1 MSLTIGSGNPRKK
14 YIALRGRAYYNKTIR
29 NEKRPRRRERES
41 VMRSFRLTNEEIQS
55 LAARHQTPFLV
66 ISLAQV
72 EENYRFFRRHLPRVN
87 VYYAMKANPASRI
100 LSLLDSL
107 GAGFDT
113 ASAGEMETL
122 AAMGVPP
129 VRMIYANPVKT
140 PDGLRTA
147 ARLGVVRMTF
157 DDADE
162 IEKMVSAVPHAEA
175 LVRVRIHNEKALVD
189 LNAKFGVN
197 QEEALPLLRRARD
210 AGLTPKGVCFH
221 VGSQAL
227 STEAYEEALLFCRRI
242 FDEAEAD
249 GMKLSMLDIGGGFP
263 IPLAGR
269 ETPDAEQIMQRIS
282 RQLDRLFP
290 ETEIWAEPGRFL
302 CGTAVN
308 LVTSVIGVKKR
319 GEESWYTIDE
329 GVYGTLS
336 GAIYDHWTYSFEAVR
351 SGEAKPSTVLGP
363 SCDSIDFVGRGVMLP
378 ELKTGD
384 LVLVPDCGAYT
395 SASATT
401 FNGFARA
408 KAFYFEDVA
417 ADLASRREMIA

>member
-1 MSLTIGSGNPRKK
+1 
-14 YIALRGRAYYNKTIR
+14 
-29 NEKRPRRRERES
+29 
-41 VMRSFRLTNEEIQS
+41 MRSFRLTKEETE
-55 LAARHQTPFLV
+55 LMAARHETPFLV

-87 VYYAMKANPASRI
+87 IYYAMKANPASRI
-100 LSLLDSL
+100 LALLASL

-122 AAMGVPP
+122 AAMGVSPE
-129 VRMIYANPVKT
+129 RMIYANPVKT

-147 ARLGVVRMTF
+147 FRLGVLRMTF
-157 DDADE
+157 DDAGE
-162 IEKMVSAVPHAEA
+162 IEKMASAVPRAEV
-175 LVRVRIHNEKALVD
+175 LVRVRVHNDKALVD
-189 LNAKFGVN
+189 LNAKFGVEP
-197 QEEALPLLRRARD
+197 EEALPLLRRARD
-210 AGLTPKGVCFH
+210 AGLAPKGVCFH

-242 FDEAEAD
+242 FDEAEAE

-263 IPLAGR
+263 IPLAGK
-269 ETPDAEQIMQRIS
+269 ETTDAGLMMDRIS
-282 RQLDRLFP
+282 RQLGRLFP

-308 LVTSVIGVKKR
+308 LVASVIGVKKR
-319 GEESWYTIDE
+319 GGEFWYTIDE

-336 GAIYDHWTYSFEAVR
+336 GAIYDHWTYTFEAVR
-351 SGEAKPSTVLGP
+351 AGEAQPSTVLGP

-378 ELKTGD
+378 ALGMGD

-401 FNGFARA
+401 FNGFTRA
-408 KAFYFEDVA
+408 KEFYYEDMA
-417 ADLASRREMIA
+417 ADTASRREKIA